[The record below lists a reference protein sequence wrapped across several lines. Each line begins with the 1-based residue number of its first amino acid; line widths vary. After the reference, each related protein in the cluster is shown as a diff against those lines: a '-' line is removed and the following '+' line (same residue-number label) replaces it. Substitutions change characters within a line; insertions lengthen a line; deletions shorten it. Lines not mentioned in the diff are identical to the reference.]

1 MTRLIAILLLA
12 LCGSCGKPAAK
23 DAPRAQALSG
33 SGPLIC
39 SGGTLE
45 NDPTCKPSPYSG
57 DSLVAP
63 RTDKEAL
70 DKLERDIDQLLPL
83 AQREHERC
91 LDAQWQ
97 GALIMIDEILKAN
110 PKAPDTATI
119 TIGNLRALR
128 ASMKELRP

>member
-1 MTRLIAILLLA
+1 MKLAFAILA
-12 LCGSCGKPAAK
+12 LCCSCGKPAAK
-23 DAPRAQALSG
+23 DVPRAQALSG

-39 SGGTLE
+39 SGGTIE
-45 NDPTCKPSPYSG
+45 NDPTCKPSP
-57 DSLVAP
+57 
-63 RTDKEAL
+63 DKEAL

-91 LDAQWQ
+91 LDAQWR

-128 ASMKELRP
+128 DSMMKLSPQ